1 MKLSVIIVS
10 YNVRNF
16 LESCLYSVEKAATD
30 IDMEVI
36 VVDNN
41 SSDSSVEMV
50 AEKFPG
56 FKLMRNKENRGFS
69 RANNQAREL
78 ATGEYIL
85 FLNPDTLVEENTFRV
100 CIDFMD
106 SHPGAG
112 AMGVK
117 MTDAEGKFLPESKRS
132 IPTPMVA
139 FYKISGLT
147 ALFPRSKSIGR
158 YYLGHLDKNMPHQ
171 IEVLTGA
178 FFFARKKVLDETG
191 WFDEA
196 FFMYGEDIDL
206 SCRIIQK
213 KYTIHYHPGT
223 SIIHY
228 KGESTR
234 KSSINYVLVFYK
246 AMAIY
251 ARKHFNSPGTFLLIY
266 LLFIAIYFRAFLSIA
281 KRIISRLLLP
291 VSDAAIIYLG
301 FLIIPSTWEQ
311 QISATGSGYP
321 PENQAVIIPALITLL
336 IVSVFISGGYNKPF
350 RIEKTLRGLFYG
362 GITILIIYGMLSDQ
376 WYLKLIT
383 IIPIAIWAGIGTTI
397 VRIFLASV
405 ADRPGSAGSVSNTGH
420 PG

>member
-16 LESCLYSVEKAATD
+16 LESCLYSVEKAASE

-41 SSDSSVEMV
+41 SPDSSVAMV
-50 AEKFPG
+50 SEKFPSV
-56 FKLMRNKENRGFS
+56 KLLRNKENHGFS
-69 RANNQAREL
+69 KANNQAREL

-117 MTDAEGKFLPESKRS
+117 MTDADGKFLPESKRAV
-132 IPTPMVA
+132 PTPMVA

-147 ALFPRSKSIGR
+147 ALFPRSESIGR
-158 YYLGHLDKNMPHQ
+158 YYLGHLDKNLPHQ

-213 KYTIHYHPGT
+213 NYTIHYHPGT

-234 KSSINYVLVFYK
+234 KASINYVLVFYK

-266 LLFIAIYFRAFLSIA
+266 LLFIAIYFRALLSIA
-281 KRIISRLLLP
+281 KRIINRLLPP

-301 FLIIPSTWEQ
+301 LLIIPSTWEQ
-311 QISATGSGYP
+311 QISTTGNGYP
-321 PENQAVIIPALITLL
+321 PENQAVIIPALIVLW
-336 IVSVFISGGYNKPF
+336 IVSIYISGGYNKPF
-350 RIEKTLRGLFYG
+350 RIEKSLLGLFYG
-362 GITILIIYGMLSDQ
+362 VMAVLIIYGMLSDQ
-376 WYLKLIT
+376 WYLKLIK
-383 IIPIAIWAGIGTTI
+383 IIPLAIWAGIGTTFL
-397 VRIFLASV
+397 RIFLASV
-405 ADRPGSAGSVSNTGH
+405 SERSGSAKYARHRGRHG
-420 PG
+420 